1 MIWRLAK
8 DHNFTQILTLSKYGH
23 LKGPKL
29 KTNNLKRP
37 KYRDILS
44 KLTKTIGREQE
55 VFKPYFKLLCFIFD
69 CSSLIEIERYVIH
82 KKVSLT
88 YFHFQGVLGQLLLS
102 IIAKHYDL
110 WILSG
115 YNHKIN
121 EICRQKKVKGSF
133 LTRFASRTIC
143 FVYICQGKFR
153 VGKFA
158 NCTEPPPPWMMA
170 SV

>member
-1 MIWRLAK
+1 MFMLWSYFFTVQFSMIWRLAK

-29 KTNNLKRP
+29 TMNNLKRP

-55 VFKPYFKLLCFIFD
+55 VVKPYFKLLCFIFD

-88 YFHFQGVLGQLLLS
+88 YFHFQGVLGQLLLG
-102 IIAKHYDL
+102 IVAKHCDL
-110 WILSG
+110 RIWFW
-115 YNHKIN
+115 YNQNIN
-121 EICRQKKVKGSF
+121 KICRQKKSQKDRFWHVLLQEQFVLFTSVKVN
-133 LTRFASRTIC
+133 L
-143 FVYICQGKFR
+143 
-153 VGKFA
+153 
-158 NCTEPPPPWMMA
+158 E
-170 SV
+170 

>member
-1 MIWRLAK
+1 MFCFLGYLVGRYIFELNA
-8 DHNFTQILTLSKYGH
+8 HETNLTKKRSVSKYGH

-29 KTNNLKRP
+29 KMNNLKRP

-88 YFHFQGVLGQLLLS
+88 YLHFQGVFGQLLLG
-102 IIAKHYDL
+102 IVAKHCDL
-110 WILSG
+110 
-115 YNHKIN
+115 
-121 EICRQKKVKGSF
+121 
-133 LTRFASRTIC
+133 
-143 FVYICQGKFR
+143 
-153 VGKFA
+153 
-158 NCTEPPPPWMMA
+158 
-170 SV
+170 